1 MGSALNCAH
10 GLETSR
16 PPPAPPTSL
25 FVGKQK
31 LLSIIQQWMG
41 NQNAGATVTS
51 MTKCSPQKLIRQP
64 MGFYTPTSRIIDCRS
79 LWARR
84 DENSTLSTRKMWRSV
99 SQWVMIGPEKP
110 IECGQPWTCSA
121 TCKNTFV
128 EQRLYRSKNKLSISA
143 HDKREKKQNR
153 KGLSTVKIC
162 HFSHRNRSSFRLPHN
177 RTRNLM
183 TEHFFRQ
190 QHETRWAPTK
200 RYTFDSVAVWW
211 FW

>member
-1 MGSALNCAH
+1 
-10 GLETSR
+10 
-16 PPPAPPTSL
+16 
-25 FVGKQK
+25 
-31 LLSIIQQWMG
+31 MG
-41 NQNAGATVTS
+41 NQNAGAAVTS

-121 TCKNTFV
+121 TCKNTCKNTFV

-143 HDKREKKQNR
+143 HDKREKSRTEKVYQPS
-153 KGLSTVKIC
+153 KFVIFHIAIGALSVSRTIEPETSWRNTFFDNSTK
-162 HFSHRNRSSFRLPHN
+162 HDGHRRNVIRLI
-177 RTRNLM
+177 RLR
-183 TEHFFRQ
+183 
-190 QHETRWAPTK
+190 
-200 RYTFDSVAVWW
+200 FDGFDNFAV
-211 FW
+211 